1 MEAKRG
7 ALRAAFVAY
16 KSAFVLLYV
25 NASLFWPKL
34 WHGSPMMGGC
44 HPKDEGGELIAQ
56 LYTKMTPQWLTEA
69 EDSGG

>member
-1 MEAKRG
+1 M
-7 ALRAAFVAY
+7 
-16 KSAFVLLYV
+16 
-25 NASLFWPKL
+25 NASSLWPKL
-34 WHGSPMMGGC
+34 WHGSPTMGGC